1 MPSANYIWAILRIGM
16 GWVFLWPFL
25 DKTFALGFATEA
37 GRGWLSGSS
46 PAMGFL
52 KFGSSGPLA
61 GFYQGLAGNP
71 VVDWLYM
78 LGLLGVGIAF
88 ILGIALRIAA
98 FSGALMMLLIYSAAL
113 PVENNPFW
121 DDHLVYALVL
131 IGLAASNSGN
141 TLGLGNWWGRMKPV
155 VKFKFLA

>member
-113 PVENNPFW
+113 PVENNPN
-121 DDHLVYALVL
+121 LRLTP
-131 IGLAASNSGN
+131 IGVKSGFYRSVPDN
-141 TLGLGNWWGRMKPV
+141 TLVGHPSAQTAPGSPFR
-155 VKFKFLA
+155 